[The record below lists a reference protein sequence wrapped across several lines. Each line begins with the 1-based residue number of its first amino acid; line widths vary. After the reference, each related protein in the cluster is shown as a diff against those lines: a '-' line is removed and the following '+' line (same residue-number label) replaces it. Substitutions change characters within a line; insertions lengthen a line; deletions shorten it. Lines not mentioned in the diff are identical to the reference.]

1 MFVFV
6 MEPISHFI
14 MSINV
19 IFGPKAV
26 KKIGPIQNE
35 LCQKDKK
42 YNFRFFQSNGPT
54 DYSLLIENAQLD
66 DSGAY
71 ECQAHTATNRLRSQS
86 ARLEV
91 LKPPS
96 DVSMVPVPGSSG
108 QYKSETV
115 MISSKCP
122 INSNSPVNH

>member
-35 LCQKDKK
+35 LCQKDK
-42 YNFRFFQSNGPT
+42 NIILDFFNRMDQPT
-54 DYSLLIENAQLD
+54 IHY
-66 DSGAY
+66 
-71 ECQAHTATNRLRSQS
+71 
-86 ARLEV
+86 
-91 LKPPS
+91 
-96 DVSMVPVPGSSG
+96 
-108 QYKSETV
+108 
-115 MISSKCP
+115 
-122 INSNSPVNH
+122 